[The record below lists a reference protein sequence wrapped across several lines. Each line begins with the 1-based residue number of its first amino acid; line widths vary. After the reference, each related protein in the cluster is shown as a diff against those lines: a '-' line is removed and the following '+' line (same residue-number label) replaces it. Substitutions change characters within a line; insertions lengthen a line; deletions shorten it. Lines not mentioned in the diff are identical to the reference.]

1 MENDVSTQPKD
12 QEPSMEEILS
22 SIRRIIADEET
33 EESDSDESPRDDTSV
48 LDNGEIGT
56 LEVLE
61 DDDGD
66 DDAGDLVLT
75 SVVSDDGDIVDLNSS
90 SSTPAP
96 LGIVGDLEDDEDD
109 IVLDDIP
116 SMHDLNDTNVSD
128 LEPVQELSAL
138 PEIEEIHEITGPQA
152 DVQGLEPINTM
163 PAKMMEDITIQE
175 DEPAVSTKKAESEA
189 LLSTGTAST
198 TTGAF
203 AKLSKAFRPTP
214 VEESVADGAGRTVE
228 QFIEDMA
235 RPMLKEWLDENMPA
249 IVERLVQKEIQKIAR
264 RAELL

>member
-1 MENDVSTQPKD
+1 
-12 QEPSMEEILS
+12 MEEILS
-22 SIRRIIADEET
+22 SIRRIIADEES
-33 EESDSDESPRDDTSV
+33 EGVNSDDGSAVAADTDAGA
-48 LDNGEIGT
+48 LDA
-56 LEVLE
+56 LEMLE
-61 DDDGD
+61 DDDD
-66 DDAGDLVLT
+66 DDGSDVLELT
-75 SVVSDDGDIVDLNSS
+75 SVVEEGRVDEPVEDEPLEDFTPPVALELVDDTIDDDDIEVAEINDLPEVVDL
-90 SSTPAP
+90 
-96 LGIVGDLEDDEDD
+96 VDDDLIETDD
-109 IVLDDIP
+109 
-116 SMHDLNDTNVSD
+116 
-128 LEPVQELSAL
+128 AL
-138 PEIEEIHEITGPQA
+138 PEIDEALLRVDDDHDEIDVIETITS
-152 DVQGLEPINTM
+152 
-163 PAKMMEDITIQE
+163 QE
-175 DEPAVSTKKAESEA
+175 DEPAVSTKKAETET

>member
-1 MENDVSTQPKD
+1 
-12 QEPSMEEILS
+12 MEEILS

-33 EESDSDESPRDDTSV
+33 EESKPDDGEVDSASTSPERDDLNA
-48 LDNGEIGT
+48 LDAI
-56 LEVLE
+56 E
-61 DDDGD
+61 DDDD
-66 DDAGDLVLT
+66 DDGGDVLELT
-75 SVVSDDGDIVDLNSS
+75 SVVEESRDVAKFDTDLP
-90 SSTPAP
+90 SSTT
-96 LGIVGDLEDDEDD
+96 LEVVDDPIDDHDD
-109 IVLDDIP
+109 IEVAEIDDIP
-116 SMHDLNDTNVSD
+116 NIDDLTEDKAIGPDDVELDIELTPLGVDDRD
-128 LEPVQELSAL
+128 LETANM
-138 PEIEEIHEITGPQA
+138 IEAITS
-152 DVQGLEPINTM
+152 
-163 PAKMMEDITIQE
+163 QE
-175 DEPAVSTKKAESEA
+175 DEPAVSTKKAESET

>member
-1 MENDVSTQPKD
+1 
-12 QEPSMEEILS
+12 MEEILS

-33 EESDSDESPRDDTSV
+33 GEANAEEEKAASPEAGTST
-48 LDNGEIGT
+48 LET
-56 LEVLE
+56 LEVLDDEEDHDDDQNDDNE
-61 DDDGD
+61 DDSSDI
-66 DDAGDLVLT
+66 LELT
-75 SVVSDDGDIVDLNSS
+75 SVVDEAAAIEEPVEDDEIEEDLTSA
-90 SSTPAP
+90 T
-96 LGIVGDLEDDEDD
+96 LELVGDTVDEDD
-109 IVLDDIP
+109 IQDEEIEIADIDDLPEVVDMPEVTDLDEEEID
-116 SMHDLNDTNVSD
+116 
-128 LEPVQELSAL
+128 EPEDVV
-138 PEIEEIHEITGPQA
+138 PEIET
-152 DVQGLEPINTM
+152 VLM
-163 PAKMMEDITIQE
+163 PEDDDLEDIDMIETTTIQE
-175 DEPAVSTKKAESEA
+175 DEPAVSTKKVETEA

>member
-1 MENDVSTQPKD
+1 
-12 QEPSMEEILS
+12 MEEILS

-33 EESDSDESPRDDTSV
+33 EEGTVGADKDESLEAVQDDAVSLESLEI
-48 LDNGEIGT
+48 LDDDDD
-56 LEVLE
+56 
-61 DDDGD
+61 DDDGGD
-66 DDAGDLVLT
+66 VLELTSAVDQSEVADEIVVEPLEAAPIELVDDAVEEDDADIELT
-75 SVVSDDGDIVDLNSS
+75 DIDDELPSVANLPDD
-90 SSTPAP
+90 
-96 LGIVGDLEDDEDD
+96 DLED
-109 IVLDDIP
+109 
-116 SMHDLNDTNVSD
+116 
-128 LEPVQELSAL
+128 EPVVAFENPPPPDDGGFDSTNLVD
-138 PEIEEIHEITGPQA
+138 T
-152 DVQGLEPINTM
+152 
-163 PAKMMEDITIQE
+163 TISQE
-175 DEPAVSTKKAESEA
+175 DEPAVSTKKVETEA

>member
-1 MENDVSTQPKD
+1 
-12 QEPSMEEILS
+12 MEEILS

-33 EESDSDESPRDDTSV
+33 EESKSGDESLKGSDAAEASDLETLGV
-48 LDNGEIGT
+48 LDDDD
-56 LEVLE
+56 E
-61 DDDGD
+61 DDDASD
-66 DDAGDLVLT
+66 VLELT
-75 SVVSDDGDIVDLNSS
+75 SVVDEDGGIVELGATSS
-90 SSTPAP
+90 APAP
-96 LGIVGDLEDDEDD
+96 LEVVEDPVDDDDDIELDEVPDVEDLVEVETDDVSNEEATALPEVDLSPLHDDE
-109 IVLDDIP
+109 P
-116 SMHDLNDTNVSD
+116 D
-128 LEPVQELSAL
+128 LEPV
-138 PEIEEIHEITGPQA
+138 
-152 DVQGLEPINTM
+152 NTT
-163 PAKMMEDITIQE
+163 PVSLTEAVSIQE

>member
-1 MENDVSTQPKD
+1 
-12 QEPSMEEILS
+12 MEEILS
-22 SIRRIIADEET
+22 SIRRIIADEENDET
-33 EESDSDESPRDDTSV
+33 RSDDGGPASPEVEADA
-48 LDNGEIGT
+48 LDT
-56 LEVLE
+56 LEVLDDDD
-61 DDDGD
+61 DDDG
-66 DDAGDLVLT
+66 GDVLELT
-75 SVVSDDGDIVDLNSS
+75 SVVEEGRSAKQPLVVEEPEPIIDEPEDEPSLSSLELVDD
-90 SSTPAP
+90 ST
-96 LGIVGDLEDDEDD
+96 DDDEIEISD
-109 IVLDDIP
+109 LDDL
-116 SMHDLNDTNVSD
+116 SEVDDLPEEEIVEA
-128 LEPVQELSAL
+128 LEPL
-138 PEIEEIHEITGPQA
+138 PEIEDAPS
-152 DVQGLEPINTM
+152 PIGDEDDNTIDF
-163 PAKMMEDITIQE
+163 EETHVTQE
-175 DEPAVSTKKAESEA
+175 DELAVSTKKAETET

>member
-1 MENDVSTQPKD
+1 
-12 QEPSMEEILS
+12 MEEILS

-33 EESDSDESPRDDTSV
+33 EEGEVGADKEASIEPAQEDALSLDSLEILDDDDDDDDDSSD
-48 LDNGEIGT
+48 
-56 LEVLE
+56 VLE
-61 DDDGD
+61 LTSAVDQTDDDDEIVVEPLASSPIELVDEEEEEADIELADIDELPSVANLPD
-66 DDAGDLVLT
+66 D
-75 SVVSDDGDIVDLNSS
+75 
-90 SSTPAP
+90 
-96 LGIVGDLEDDEDD
+96 DLED
-109 IVLDDIP
+109 
-116 SMHDLNDTNVSD
+116 
-128 LEPVQELSAL
+128 
-138 PEIEEIHEITGPQA
+138 
-152 DVQGLEPINTM
+152 EPIVAFENAPSPQDDGFDSANLVDT
-163 PAKMMEDITIQE
+163 TISQE
-175 DEPAVSTKKAESEA
+175 DVPAVSTKKVETEA

>member
-1 MENDVSTQPKD
+1 MSTQPKD

-33 EESDSDESPRDDTSV
+33 EEGTVGADKDESIEAVQEDAVSLESLEILDD
-48 LDNGEIGT
+48 DDD
-56 LEVLE
+56 
-61 DDDGD
+61 DDDG
-66 DDAGDLVLT
+66 GDVLELT
-75 SVVSDDGDIVDLNSS
+75 SAVDQSEVDDEIVVEPLASAPIELVEEAVEEEDADIELADIDELPSVANLPDD
-90 SSTPAP
+90 
-96 LGIVGDLEDDEDD
+96 DLED
-109 IVLDDIP
+109 
-116 SMHDLNDTNVSD
+116 
-128 LEPVQELSAL
+128 EPVVAFES
-138 PEIEEIHEITGPQA
+138 PPSPQ
-152 DVQGLEPINTM
+152 DDGLDSTNLVDT
-163 PAKMMEDITIQE
+163 TISQE
-175 DEPAVSTKKAESEA
+175 DEPAVSTKKVETEA

>member
-1 MENDVSTQPKD
+1 
-12 QEPSMEEILS
+12 MEEILS
-22 SIRRIIADEET
+22 SIRRIIADEEN
-33 EESDSDESPRDDTSV
+33 EEARSDDEGAASPEADADA
-48 LDNGEIGT
+48 LDT
-56 LEVLE
+56 LEVLDDDDDE
-61 DDDGD
+61 DDDDGGD
-66 DDAGDLVLT
+66 VLELT
-75 SVVSDDGDIVDLNSS
+75 SVVEEGRSNKGPVIVDEPEPVPEEPEDEPLASS
-90 SSTPAP
+90 A
-96 LGIVGDLEDDEDD
+96 LELVDDTADDDDD
-109 IVLDDIP
+109 IEIADLDDLP
-116 SMHDLNDTNVSD
+116 DLPEVADLADDDIAET
-128 LEPVQELSAL
+128 LEPV
-138 PEIEEIHEITGPQA
+138 PEIAEVSPLIDDDDDDDAIDFEETT
-152 DVQGLEPINTM
+152 VT
-163 PAKMMEDITIQE
+163 QE
-175 DEPAVSTKKAESEA
+175 DELAVSTKKAETET

>member
-1 MENDVSTQPKD
+1 
-12 QEPSMEEILS
+12 MEEILS

-33 EESDSDESPRDDTSV
+33 DEGRAEDEGKTATATQENVEAGS
-48 LDNGEIGT
+48 LGA

-61 DDDGD
+61 DDDEEDEDGGD
-66 DDAGDLVLT
+66 VLELT
-75 SVVSDDGDIVDLNSS
+75 SVVDENQPVAEPVDDDLPLSTTLELVD
-90 SSTPAP
+90 
-96 LGIVGDLEDDEDD
+96 DDEDED
-109 IVLDDIP
+109 VDDVQIELDDV
-116 SMHDLNDTNVSD
+116 DD
-128 LEPVQELSAL
+128 L
-138 PEIEEIHEITGPQA
+138 PEIEALTDEEIIETEQPILEVEETLADEAILEVDDPEEDTIAIDEIIS
-152 DVQGLEPINTM
+152 E
-163 PAKMMEDITIQE
+163 EDDI
-175 DEPAVSTKKAESEA
+175 AVSTKKAETEA

>member
-1 MENDVSTQPKD
+1 
-12 QEPSMEEILS
+12 MEEILS
-22 SIRRIIADEET
+22 SIRRIIADEES
-33 EESDSDESPRDDTSV
+33 EEASPDDHKAASADTDADA
-48 LDNGEIGT
+48 LET

-61 DDDGD
+61 DDDD
-66 DDAGDLVLT
+66 DDEDGGDVLELT
-75 SVVSDDGDIVDLNSS
+75 SVVDEGRVDE
-90 SSTPAP
+90 PA
-96 LGIVGDLEDDEDD
+96 EDDEPATVADEPVEDVTPPAALELVDDTIDDDD
-109 IVLDDIP
+109 IEIAEIEDLPEVVDLVDD
-116 SMHDLNDTNVSD
+116 DLIEAED
-128 LEPVQELSAL
+128 AL
-138 PEIEEIHEITGPQA
+138 PEIEETLLRVDDDLEEIAVIET
-152 DVQGLEPINTM
+152 T
-163 PAKMMEDITIQE
+163 TSQE
-175 DEPAVSTKKAESEA
+175 DEPAVSTKKAETET

>member
-1 MENDVSTQPKD
+1 MSTQPKD

-33 EESDSDESPRDDTSV
+33 EEGEVSADKGETIEAARDDAVS
-48 LDNGEIGT
+48 LDSLEI
-56 LEVLE
+56 L
-61 DDDGD
+61 D
-66 DDAGDLVLT
+66 
-75 SVVSDDGDIVDLNSS
+75 
-90 SSTPAP
+90 
-96 LGIVGDLEDDEDD
+96 DDEDD
-109 IVLDDIP
+109 DDDDDSSDVLELTSAVDQTQDDDEIVAEPLASAPIELVDDVVEEEEDEEDIELADIDELPSVANLPDDDLDD
-116 SMHDLNDTNVSD
+116 
-128 LEPVQELSAL
+128 
-138 PEIEEIHEITGPQA
+138 
-152 DVQGLEPINTM
+152 EPIVAFESKPSPQDDGFDSASLVDT
-163 PAKMMEDITIQE
+163 TISEE
-175 DEPAVSTKKAESEA
+175 DELAVSTKKVETEA

>member
-1 MENDVSTQPKD
+1 MTLP
-12 QEPSMEEILS
+12 EI
-22 SIRRIIADEET
+22 
-33 EESDSDESPRDDTSV
+33 
-48 LDNGEIGT
+48 
-56 LEVLE
+56 
-61 DDDGD
+61 
-66 DDAGDLVLT
+66 DLA
-75 SVVSDDGDIVDLNSS
+75 S
-90 SSTPAP
+90 
-96 LGIVGDLEDDEDD
+96 LEDDEPD
-109 IVLDDIP
+109 P
-116 SMHDLNDTNVSD
+116 
-128 LEPVQELSAL
+128 EPVSTM
-138 PEIEEIHEITGPQA
+138 P
-152 DVQGLEPINTM
+152 VNTM
-163 PAKMMEDITIQE
+163 DANTIQE

>member
-1 MENDVSTQPKD
+1 
-12 QEPSMEEILS
+12 MEEILS
-22 SIRRIIADEET
+22 SIRRIIADEES
-33 EESDSDESPRDDTSV
+33 EEAKPDD
-48 LDNGEIGT
+48 DNVASADTDAGALEA

-61 DDDGD
+61 EDDDDDDDG
-66 DDAGDLVLT
+66 GDVLELT
-75 SVVSDDGDIVDLNSS
+75 SVVEEGRVDKPAEDEPVEDVTPPAALELVDDTIDDDDVEVAEIDDLPEVADLADDDLIETHDDSPDIDEALLRVDDG
-90 SSTPAP
+90 P
-96 LGIVGDLEDDEDD
+96 DEID
-109 IVLDDIP
+109 V
-116 SMHDLNDTNVSD
+116 
-128 LEPVQELSAL
+128 
-138 PEIEEIHEITGPQA
+138 IET
-152 DVQGLEPINTM
+152 T
-163 PAKMMEDITIQE
+163 TSQE
-175 DEPAVSTKKAESEA
+175 DEPAVSTKKAETET

>member
-1 MENDVSTQPKD
+1 
-12 QEPSMEEILS
+12 MEEILS

-33 EESDSDESPRDDTSV
+33 EESKSDSESEKGSQAAERS
-48 LDNGEIGT
+48 EIDA
-56 LEVLE
+56 LEIL
-61 DDDGD
+61 DDDDD
-66 DDAGDLVLT
+66 DDAGDVLELT
-75 SVVSDDGDIVDLNSS
+75 SVVDEDDGVLELGATSS
-90 SSTPAP
+90 APAP
-96 LGIVGDLEDDEDD
+96 LEIVEDTTDDDEDD
-109 IVLDDIP
+109 IEIDDLP
-116 SMHDLNDTNVSD
+116 DVNDIAEVEEFAVADVS
-128 LEPVQELSAL
+128 EPELTL
-138 PEIEEIHEITGPQA
+138 PEVDLSPIE
-152 DVQGLEPINTM
+152 DDEPELDPVDTT
-163 PAKMMEDITIQE
+163 PVSMMTEAVSIQE
-175 DEPAVSTKKAESEA
+175 DESAVSTKKAESEA

>member
-1 MENDVSTQPKD
+1 
-12 QEPSMEEILS
+12 
-22 SIRRIIADEET
+22 
-33 EESDSDESPRDDTSV
+33 
-48 LDNGEIGT
+48 
-56 LEVLE
+56 
-61 DDDGD
+61 
-66 DDAGDLVLT
+66 
-75 SVVSDDGDIVDLNSS
+75 
-90 SSTPAP
+90 
-96 LGIVGDLEDDEDD
+96 
-109 IVLDDIP
+109 
-116 SMHDLNDTNVSD
+116 
-128 LEPVQELSAL
+128 
-138 PEIEEIHEITGPQA
+138 
-152 DVQGLEPINTM
+152 
-163 PAKMMEDITIQE
+163 
-175 DEPAVSTKKAESEA
+175 VSTKKAESEA

>member
-1 MENDVSTQPKD
+1 
-12 QEPSMEEILS
+12 MEEILS

-33 EESDSDESPRDDTSV
+33 DEAGAADNDDKTASA
-48 LDNGEIGT
+48 DAEAST
-56 LEVLE
+56 MDALEVLE
-61 DDDGD
+61 DDDEDED
-66 DDAGDLVLT
+66 DSSDVLELT
-75 SVVSDDGDIVDLNSS
+75 SVVDEEPDIEQEPADDPMSS
-90 SSTPAP
+90 AT
-96 LGIVGDLEDDEDD
+96 LELVEDTVDEDD
-109 IVLDDIP
+109 IEVAEIDGLPD
-116 SMHDLNDTNVSD
+116 VSD
-128 LEPVQELSAL
+128 LADDEVEVDDADDDVVSDIEAAL
-138 PEIEEIHEITGPQA
+138 LRDEDALEEVKIDTIET
-152 DVQGLEPINTM
+152 TSS
-163 PAKMMEDITIQE
+163 QE
-175 DEPAVSTKKAESEA
+175 DEPAVSTKKAETEA

>member
-1 MENDVSTQPKD
+1 
-12 QEPSMEEILS
+12 MEEILS
-22 SIRRIIADEET
+22 SIRRIIADEDTEDSKPDDEVELASADAERVEFDALET
-33 EESDSDESPRDDTSV
+33 
-48 LDNGEIGT
+48 L
-56 LEVLE
+56 
-61 DDDGD
+61 DDDDD
-66 DDAGDLVLT
+66 DDADDVLELT
-75 SVVSDDGDIVDLNSS
+75 SVVEEGGGVVDLN
-90 SSTPAP
+90 ADAAD
-96 LGIVGDLEDDEDD
+96 VVAVEAVEDP
-109 IVLDDIP
+109 LDD
-116 SMHDLNDTNVSD
+116 DDDDDDDV
-128 LEPVQELSAL
+128 ELSEIHEVKAAAAADDDL
-138 PEIEEIHEITGPQA
+138 PEIEAVDA
-152 DVQGLEPINTM
+152 D
-163 PAKMMEDITIQE
+163 EDIELTPVQDDEPNLRPVSTTNALFSQE
-175 DEPAVSTKKAESEA
+175 DQPAVSTKKAESET

>member
-1 MENDVSTQPKD
+1 
-12 QEPSMEEILS
+12 MEEILS

-33 EESDSDESPRDDTSV
+33 EEGGAGATNDDAIASTDLETEQ
-48 LDNGEIGT
+48 LDT
-56 LEVLE
+56 LEVLDDDDD
-61 DDDGD
+61 DDDG
-66 DDAGDLVLT
+66 GDVLELT
-75 SVVSDDGDIVDLNSS
+75 SVVEEAP
-90 SSTPAP
+90 PA
-96 LGIVGDLEDDEDD
+96 DEDTPEIED
-109 IVLDDIP
+109 IVLDDDDKADTASSGGLELVDDIDDDDDGDEIEIAEID
-116 SMHDLNDTNVSD
+116 DLPQVGNLADDDLTEDDSAIAAFESPTPLDEDDMLVEDTNVID
-128 LEPVQELSAL
+128 
-138 PEIEEIHEITGPQA
+138 T
-152 DVQGLEPINTM
+152 T
-163 PAKMMEDITIQE
+163 TIQE
-175 DEPAVSTKKAESEA
+175 DEPAVSTKKAETEA

>member
-1 MENDVSTQPKD
+1 
-12 QEPSMEEILS
+12 MEEILS

-33 EESDSDESPRDDTSV
+33 EDSKPDEERERASAAAEHSE
-48 LDNGEIGT
+48 LDALEI
-56 LEVLE
+56 L
-61 DDDGD
+61 DDDDD
-66 DDAGDLVLT
+66 DDADDVNDVLELT
-75 SVVSDDGDIVDLNSS
+75 SVVDDDG
-90 SSTPAP
+90 
-96 LGIVGDLEDDEDD
+96 GIVELGATSSAPTPLEIVEDPIDDEDD
-109 IVLDDIP
+109 IEIDDMPTIGN
-116 SMHDLNDTNVSD
+116 LIEAEVS
-128 LEPVQELSAL
+128 EPEPEQNL
-138 PEIEEIHEITGPQA
+138 PEISLSPLQE
-152 DVQGLEPINTM
+152 DEPDLNPVNTM
-163 PAKMMEDITIQE
+163 EAITIQE

>member
-1 MENDVSTQPKD
+1 MSTQPKD

-33 EESDSDESPRDDTSV
+33 EESKPDDEVELASADAERVEFDALETLDD
-48 LDNGEIGT
+48 D
-56 LEVLE
+56 E
-61 DDDGD
+61 DDDAD
-66 DDAGDLVLT
+66 DVLELT
-75 SVVSDDGDIVDLNSS
+75 SVVEEGAGVVDLNADTSDVVAVEAVES
-90 SSTPAP
+90 P
-96 LGIVGDLEDDEDD
+96 IDEDD
-109 IVLDDIP
+109 DDDDVELSRI
-116 SMHDLNDTNVSD
+116 HEVKAVDEDLPEVEVADDADMMDIELT
-128 LEPVQELSAL
+128 PVQDDEPDLRPVSTTNAL
-138 PEIEEIHEITGPQA
+138 FS
-152 DVQGLEPINTM
+152 
-163 PAKMMEDITIQE
+163 QE
-175 DEPAVSTKKAESEA
+175 DQPAVSTKKAESET

>member
-1 MENDVSTQPKD
+1 MSTQPKD

-33 EESDSDESPRDDTSV
+33 DESKPDGDGDEATSGSTKGVEFDALDVIDD
-48 LDNGEIGT
+48 DDDD
-56 LEVLE
+56 
-61 DDDGD
+61 DDDG
-66 DDAGDLVLT
+66 GDVLELT
-75 SVVSDDGDIVDLNSS
+75 SVVEEGRDVVEPEADASSPASLEIVNDPIDD
-90 SSTPAP
+90 
-96 LGIVGDLEDDEDD
+96 DDDDDDD
-109 IVLDDIP
+109 IELAEVDDIP
-116 SMHDLNDTNVSD
+116 NIDDLTDTAAIEAENV
-128 LEPVQELSAL
+128 V
-138 PEIEEIHEITGPQA
+138 PEIELSPLAEEA
-152 DVQGLEPINTM
+152 
-163 PAKMMEDITIQE
+163 PAPETPSMIEAISSQE
-175 DEPAVSTKKAESEA
+175 DEPAVSTKKAESET

>member
-33 EESDSDESPRDDTSV
+33 EDAKPDEELEGASGAAEPSELDELDV
-48 LDNGEIGT
+48 LD
-56 LEVLE
+56 
-61 DDDGD
+61 DDDD
-66 DDAGDLVLT
+66 DDADDISDVLELT
-75 SVVSDDGDIVDLNSS
+75 SVVDDQGGIVELDAGSQAPVSLELVDDSDDDDHEDIEIDDFMDEDIGEAEEELTLPEIDLSS
-90 SSTPAP
+90 
-96 LGIVGDLEDDEDD
+96 LEDDEPD
-109 IVLDDIP
+109 P
-116 SMHDLNDTNVSD
+116 
-128 LEPVQELSAL
+128 EPESV
-138 PEIEEIHEITGPQA
+138 H
-152 DVQGLEPINTM
+152 TM
-163 PAKMMEDITIQE
+163 PVNAMDATTLQE

>member
-1 MENDVSTQPKD
+1 M
-12 QEPSMEEILS
+12 
-22 SIRRIIADEET
+22 
-33 EESDSDESPRDDTSV
+33 
-48 LDNGEIGT
+48 
-56 LEVLE
+56 LE
-61 DDDGD
+61 DDDD
-66 DDAGDLVLT
+66 DDEEEDDSGDVLELT
-75 SVVSDDGDIVDLNSS
+75 SVIEESKAVDEPVEDMPS
-90 SSTPAP
+90 PAT
-96 LGIVGDLEDDEDD
+96 LELVDDEDD
-109 IVLDDIP
+109 DDDHTDIEA
-116 SMHDLNDTNVSD
+116 DIELNDVD
-128 LEPVQELSAL
+128 DL
-138 PEIEEIHEITGPQA
+138 PEITALTDEEIIETE
-152 DVQGLEPINTM
+152 EPI
-163 PAKMMEDITIQE
+163 PDVEIEEADLEEALLEIDGPEDDVNASAIEQIISEE
-175 DEPAVSTKKAESEA
+175 DESAVSTKKAETEA

>member
-1 MENDVSTQPKD
+1 MSTQPKD

-33 EESDSDESPRDDTSV
+33 EDSKPDEEVELASADAERVEFDA
-48 LDNGEIGT
+48 LET
-56 LEVLE
+56 L
-61 DDDGD
+61 DDDDD
-66 DDAGDLVLT
+66 DDADDVLELT
-75 SVVSDDGDIVDLNSS
+75 SVVEEGGGVVDLNTDVPDS
-90 SSTPAP
+90 AAAEA
-96 LGIVGDLEDDEDD
+96 VDDPIDD
-109 IVLDDIP
+109 DV
-116 SMHDLNDTNVSD
+116 
-128 LEPVQELSAL
+128 ELS
-138 PEIEEIHEITGPQA
+138 EIHEVKAPD
-152 DVQGLEPINTM
+152 DVPEVEAVDTDVDAVDTDVDVELTPVQDDEPNLRPVGTTN
-163 PAKMMEDITIQE
+163 ALFSQE
-175 DEPAVSTKKAESEA
+175 DQPAVSTKKAESET

>member
-1 MENDVSTQPKD
+1 
-12 QEPSMEEILS
+12 MEEILS

-33 EESDSDESPRDDTSV
+33 EESKPDETLEKESDTAEHIELDVLGV
-48 LDNGEIGT
+48 LDDDDA
-56 LEVLE
+56 

-66 DDAGDLVLT
+66 DASDVLELT
-75 SVVSDDGDIVDLNSS
+75 SVVDDDGGIVELGAT

-96 LGIVGDLEDDEDD
+96 LEIVEDQADDEDD
-109 IVLDDIP
+109 IEIDDDLP
-116 SMHDLNDTNVSD
+116 SLENLSEEDTS
-128 LEPVQELSAL
+128 EPEPTTL
-138 PEIEEIHEITGPQA
+138 PEISLTPLQ
-152 DVQGLEPINTM
+152 DDQPDPEPVNTM
-163 PAKMMEDITIQE
+163 PAINMMEAATIQE
-175 DEPAVSTKKAESEA
+175 DEPVVSTKKAESEA

>member
-1 MENDVSTQPKD
+1 VSTQPKD

-33 EESDSDESPRDDTSV
+33 EESKPDDELQGEAAAENSGLDALEMLDDDDDDDDVDDTT
-48 LDNGEIGT
+48 D
-56 LEVLE
+56 VLE
-61 DDDGD
+61 
-66 DDAGDLVLT
+66 LT
-75 SVVSDDGDIVDLNSS
+75 SVVDDDGGIVELDT
-90 SSTPAP
+90 STPAP
-96 LGIVGDLEDDEDD
+96 TTLEIVDDSIDEDD
-109 IVLDDIP
+109 DIEIDDDIP
-116 SMHDLNDTNVSD
+116 SIDDLTETDIVEP
-128 LEPVQELSAL
+128 EPVEML
-138 PEIEEIHEITGPQA
+138 PEIDLTPVEAETPA
-152 DVQGLEPINTM
+152 PEPVHTM
-163 PAKMMEDITIQE
+163 PVNTIDAVTIQE

-235 RPMLKEWLDENMPA
+235 RPMLKDWLDENMPA

>member
-1 MENDVSTQPKD
+1 
-12 QEPSMEEILS
+12 MEEILS

-33 EESDSDESPRDDTSV
+33 EDTKSEEDVQLASVDDDDDDDDDVSFSDE
-48 LDNGEIGT
+48 LDAI
-56 LEVLE
+56 
-61 DDDGD
+61 DDDD
-66 DDAGDLVLT
+66 DDADDVLELT
-75 SVVSDDGDIVDLNSS
+75 AVVDEGAEIVDLNADTSS
-90 SSTPAP
+90 LGP
-96 LGIVGDLEDDEDD
+96 LHIADDEFDDDEEEEDDDD
-109 IVLDDIP
+109 LDV
-116 SMHDLNDTNVSD
+116 TD
-128 LEPVQELSAL
+128 LEPLEPEANE
-138 PEIEEIHEITGPQA
+138 PEIELTP
-152 DVQGLEPINTM
+152 LEFDDEPEPEPEPVIEPVAAMNVFTS
-163 PAKMMEDITIQE
+163 QE
-175 DEPAVSTKKAESEA
+175 DEPAVSTRKMESDA

-214 VEESVADGAGRTVE
+214 VEESVADGSGRTIE

>member
-1 MENDVSTQPKD
+1 
-12 QEPSMEEILS
+12 MEEILS

-33 EESDSDESPRDDTSV
+33 DEAGAT
-48 LDNGEIGT
+48 DNEDQAASADAEAST
-56 LEVLE
+56 MDALEVLE
-61 DDDGD
+61 DDDEDED
-66 DDAGDLVLT
+66 DSSDILELT
-75 SVVSDDGDIVDLNSS
+75 SVVEEEVEADAEPEPADDPVPSATLELVDD
-90 SSTPAP
+90 T
-96 LGIVGDLEDDEDD
+96 VDEDD
-109 IVLDDIP
+109 IEVAAIDGLTDVTDLADDDIEV
-116 SMHDLNDTNVSD
+116 DVEIDDADDDVVSD
-128 LEPVQELSAL
+128 IEAALSRDEDVLEEVTIDT
-138 PEIEEIHEITGPQA
+138 IET
-152 DVQGLEPINTM
+152 T
-163 PAKMMEDITIQE
+163 TSQE
-175 DEPAVSTKKAESEA
+175 DEPAVSTKKAETEA

>member
-1 MENDVSTQPKD
+1 
-12 QEPSMEEILS
+12 MEEILS

-33 EESDSDESPRDDTSV
+33 EEGAVSADKGETIEAAEDDAVSLDSLEILDD
-48 LDNGEIGT
+48 DD
-56 LEVLE
+56 E
-61 DDDGD
+61 DDDDSNDVLELTSAVKQSED
-66 DDAGDLVLT
+66 DDEIVAEPLT
-75 SVVSDDGDIVDLNSS
+75 SSPIELVDDVV
-90 SSTPAP
+90 
-96 LGIVGDLEDDEDD
+96 EDDEDIELAD
-109 IVLDDIP
+109 IDDLP
-116 SMHDLNDTNVSD
+116 SVANLPDDDVEE
-128 LEPVQELSAL
+128 EPVVAFESTPSPQDDGFDSASL
-138 PEIEEIHEITGPQA
+138 VDT
-152 DVQGLEPINTM
+152 
-163 PAKMMEDITIQE
+163 TISQE
-175 DEPAVSTKKAESEA
+175 DELAVSTKKVETEA

>member
-1 MENDVSTQPKD
+1 IEVS
-12 QEPSMEEILS
+12 EIDDL
-22 SIRRIIADEET
+22 T
-33 EESDSDESPRDDTSV
+33 EVTD
-48 LDNGEIGT
+48 LA
-56 LEVLE
+56 
-61 DDDGD
+61 DDDLIETHD
-66 DDAGDLVLT
+66 D
-75 SVVSDDGDIVDLNSS
+75 
-90 SSTPAP
+90 
-96 LGIVGDLEDDEDD
+96 
-109 IVLDDIP
+109 
-116 SMHDLNDTNVSD
+116 
-128 LEPVQELSAL
+128 L
-138 PEIEEIHEITGPQA
+138 PEIDEALLSVEDDQDEIE
-152 DVQGLEPINTM
+152 VVE
-163 PAKMMEDITIQE
+163 TIISQE
-175 DEPAVSTKKAESEA
+175 DEPAVSTKKAETET

>member
-1 MENDVSTQPKD
+1 MSTQPKD

-33 EESDSDESPRDDTSV
+33 DDSKPDSAVELASADDDDDDEGD
-48 LDNGEIGT
+48 LET
-56 LEVLE
+56 LEML
-61 DDDGD
+61 DDD
-66 DDAGDLVLT
+66 DDADEGSDVLELT
-75 SVVSDDGDIVDLNSS
+75 SVVDDTGEIVELDNEISGGASLELVDDAMSDDDDDIEL
-90 SSTPAP
+90 A
-96 LGIVGDLEDDEDD
+96 EDDDIDEPMLSDD
-109 IVLDDIP
+109 IEA
-116 SMHDLNDTNVSD
+116 DLA
-128 LEPVQELSAL
+128 E
-138 PEIEEIHEITGPQA
+138 PEIELTPFA
-152 DVQGLEPINTM
+152 NDVPDPEPM
-163 PAKMMEDITIQE
+163 PMMHAISSQE
-175 DEPAVSTKKAESEA
+175 DEPAVSTKKAESET

>member
-1 MENDVSTQPKD
+1 
-12 QEPSMEEILS
+12 MEEILS

-33 EESDSDESPRDDTSV
+33 DEAKTTDGDPASSAEADAGALDALEMLDD
-48 LDNGEIGT
+48 DDDDDDEDDGND
-56 LEVLE
+56 VLE
-61 DDDGD
+61 
-66 DDAGDLVLT
+66 LT
-75 SVVSDDGDIVDLNSS
+75 SVVEEGKSADEPADDRSAPATLELVDDDDDDIEVAEIDDL
-90 SSTPAP
+90 PDVA
-96 LGIVGDLEDDEDD
+96 DLADDEIIEAQDAVPEPEDLPAHVPDD
-109 IVLDDIP
+109 LDEA
-116 SMHDLNDTNVSD
+116 NV
-128 LEPVQELSAL
+128 
-138 PEIEEIHEITGPQA
+138 IETITS
-152 DVQGLEPINTM
+152 
-163 PAKMMEDITIQE
+163 QE
-175 DEPAVSTKKAESEA
+175 DEPTVSTKKAETET

>member
-1 MENDVSTQPKD
+1 
-12 QEPSMEEILS
+12 MEEILS

-33 EESDSDESPRDDTSV
+33 EESKPDDEPEGASASAEGALESLDV
-48 LDNGEIGT
+48 LD
-56 LEVLE
+56 
-61 DDDGD
+61 DDDD
-66 DDAGDLVLT
+66 DDADDDVGDVLELT
-75 SVVSDDGDIVDLNSS
+75 SVVDDDGDIVDLGAASA
-90 SSTPAP
+90 AP
-96 LGIVGDLEDDEDD
+96 VPLEVVEDPVDDDIEIEDDLPTIGDLTEIED
-109 IVLDDIP
+109 I
-116 SMHDLNDTNVSD
+116 SD
-128 LEPVQELSAL
+128 PEPEEPDASAL
-138 PEIEEIHEITGPQA
+138 PEIDLIPLQDESLDLDSVDTIP
-152 DVQGLEPINTM
+152 VNTT
-163 PAKMMEDITIQE
+163 EDIAIQE